1 MAPLRFN
8 AIVLAITLYFIR
20 FAVGQIDIPDTPRCY
35 FPDGSLR
42 NSTDYQPCNNVRG
55 QHSMCCAIANRGS
68 SADICL
74 SNGLCSGATA
84 DGEGRALWREGCTD
98 PTWEDPACLKI
109 CLKKGSK
116 YDWFSSDA
124 PITLCQDGT
133 VCCGGKVTGGK
144 CCDAGEGVQLPTNFL
159 RTTATVISTIVSSVE
174 PSPIPTT
181 KKTEGAA
188 TTGSAVSTSSPR
200 IGASSTGPGFPSGT
214 DSSPQIT
221 TPVGSNEP
229 TSLASSSL
237 GMPDTAKIAIGVGI
251 PILVIGVTLV
261 AFFIW
266 RRRTKGQAPPV
277 YEKNSKGPVEIGTS
291 DNTYYTS
298 AGPYAFYTAPKP
310 PPPPPEHHVNVHE
323 LHS

>member
-1 MAPLRFN
+1 MAPLGFGVSLLTALLFLVR
-8 AIVLAITLYFIR
+8 LT
-20 FAVGQIDIPDTPRCY
+20 VGQIEVPNTPRCY

-84 DGEGRALWREGCTD
+84 DGESRALWREGCTD

-144 CCDAGEGVQLPTNFL
+144 CCEAGEGVQLPTNFL
-159 RTTATVISTIVSSVE
+159 RSTATVISTIVSAVQ
-174 PSPIPTT
+174 PSSIPTT
-181 KKTEGAA
+181 ERSEA
-188 TTGSAVSTSSPR
+188 TVSTSSSSVRTSSPR
-200 IGASSTGPGFPSGT
+200 SGASSTGPGFPSGT

-221 TPVGSNEP
+221 ESGNPIDT
-229 TSLASSSL
+229 TSP
-237 GMPDTAKIAIGVGI
+237 GMPDAAKIAIGVGT
-251 PILVIGVTLV
+251 PVLVIGVALV
-261 AFFIW
+261 AFFVW
-266 RRRTKGQAPPV
+266 RRRTRHQSPPV

-291 DNTYYTS
+291 DNSYYGGGYKG
-298 AGPYAFYTAPKP
+298 AGPYEIYSAPKP
-310 PPPPPEHHVNVHE
+310 PPIPEHHVNVHE